1 MKTITV
7 TRDMIYMVLGMLLLL
22 AISASAQETVTAELT
37 QTIRGTLIDTDTKEP
52 LIGASVIIVNSSS
65 TLGTITDVE
74 GNYRITKVPAER
86 VTVELNYMEYETR
99 SIPNVE
105 VNSGKEVVL
114 NLSMQESLIKME
126 EVVITAAKNIVD
138 PVNNEYWDYENA
150 YEHDIEDIYQISV
163 SASYKWDK
171 PKTTHELFFNLD
183 NITGNKG
190 RLSEYY
196 DPDAV
201 GKVGYT
207 TQFGLLPNLMYKV
220 YF

>member
-7 TRDMIYMVLGMLLLL
+7 TRDIIYMVLGMLLLL

-37 QTIRGTLIDTDTKEP
+37 QTTRGTLIDTDTKEP
-52 LIGASVIIVNSSS
+52 LIRASVIIVDSSP

-74 GNYRITKVPAER
+74 GNYRITKVTAGR
-86 VTVELNYMEYETR
+86 VTVQLNYMGYETR

-105 VNSGKEVVL
+105 VNSGKEVEL
-114 NLSMQESLIKME
+114 NLSMQEYLIKME
-126 EVVITAAKNIVD
+126 EVVITAAKNISI
-138 PVNNEYWDYENA
+138 PVNEKYRDYENA
-150 YEHDIEDIYQISV
+150 YEREIEGIYQISA

-171 PKTTHELFFNLD
+171 PKTTHELFLNLD
-183 NITGNKG
+183 NITGNKA

-196 DPDAV
+196 DPDAA

-207 TQFGLLPNLMYKV
+207 TQFGFLPNLMYNV